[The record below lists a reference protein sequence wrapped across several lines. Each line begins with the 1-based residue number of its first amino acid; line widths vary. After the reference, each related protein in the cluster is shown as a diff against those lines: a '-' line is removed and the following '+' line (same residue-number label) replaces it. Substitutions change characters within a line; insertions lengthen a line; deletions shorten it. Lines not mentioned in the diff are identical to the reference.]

1 MTRLF
6 PILALALALFA
17 SCAAE
22 AGDGKSNIYIE
33 SHAAFGVPGLE
44 CRIRHHRADQQ
55 INTTSPLVPC
65 GALFA
70 LAFKGQAALDAG
82 LLAVSP
88 AFAAWYQD
96 VPLQGRVA
104 LREGLDALTV
114 TAQTAP

>member
-1 MTRLF
+1 MMRQF
-6 PILALALALFA
+6 LALVALIFTP
-17 SCAAE
+17 CAT

-70 LAFKGQAALDAG
+70 LAFKGQDALNAG
-82 LLAVSP
+82 MMAVGGD
-88 AFAAWYQD
+88 FATWYTD
-96 VPLQGRVA
+96 LPFQGRVA
-104 LREGLDALTV
+104 LRENLDALT
-114 TAQTAP
+114 TFARTAP